1 MRVAAER
8 EIPDVDVLREFPFA
22 RKRPRRE
29 RALECVCVCVCVLAA
44 SRGLLIAATRG
55 QPCPEERKEKCQIF
69 RENPE
74 KEG

>member
-1 MRVAAER
+1 MAAER

-22 RKRPRRE
+22 RKWPRRE
-29 RALECVCVCVCVLAA
+29 RALECVCVCVLAA

-55 QPCPEERKEKCQIF
+55 QPCPEERKEKCQKF